1 MKKFYL
7 FLFSALLL
15 SSCKKTDTTPA
26 WLIVNEFN
34 LSTDEPSQGP
44 NSNAIEDGW
53 IYMDN
58 QALGVF
64 SLPAKVPVLA
74 EGQHDFI
81 IYPGVKRHGISA
93 DRLRYPFFERYEVSL
108 NLVKGEE
115 IEITPQTSYK
125 STILIHVLEDFED
138 VGVDFIS
145 ESNSLT
151 DMVAVDDNAY
161 PNIVKYGSNCGLI
174 ALTQNDSL
182 YQGATNLNL
191 DLPQNGQEVWIEL
204 DYICSNSTILSLK
217 AQNSSSSVNQPPL
230 VGFNTRELKKENW
243 IHLYIDL
250 KENVSFEVNATSFEV
265 YLLSILDPENTE
277 GSIFI
282 DNFKVISYQ

>member
-7 FLFSALLL
+7 ILFSALLL
-15 SSCKKTDTTPA
+15 SSCNKTDTTPA
-26 WLIVNEFN
+26 WLIIDEFS
-34 LSTDEPSQGP
+34 LTTDEPTQGP
-44 NSNAIEDGW
+44 NSNAIDDAW

-58 QALGVF
+58 QPIGVY
-64 SLPAKVPVLA
+64 SLPAKVPILA

-93 DRLRYPFFERYEVSL
+93 DRLRYPFYERYETTL

-115 IEITPQTSYK
+115 LQVTPQTNYK
-125 STILIHVLEDFED
+125 PEIYIHILEDFED

-151 DMVAVDDNAY
+151 DMIAVDDTQY
-161 PNIVKYGSNCGLI
+161 PEIIKYGSNCGLI
-174 ALTQNDSL
+174 HLTQSDSL
-182 YQGATNLNL
+182 YQGATNTNLNL
-191 DLPQNGQEVWIEL
+191 PKSGQEVWVEL
-204 DYICSNSTILSLK
+204 DYLCSNSSVLSLK
-217 AQNSSSSVNQPPL
+217 AENSSSSVNQPPL
-230 VGFNTRELKKENW
+230 VGFNTRELDKENW

-250 KENVSFEVNATSFEV
+250 KENVSFEVYATSFEV
-265 YLLSILDPENTE
+265 YILSILDPENTE
-277 GSIFI
+277 GFIFI